1 MGLLQPEAGL
11 LFWMTL
17 AFAVVFV
24 LLARYG
30 FPTILRAID
39 SRKEYIDS
47 SLDAAREAER
57 RLEGIRA
64 ESDRMR
70 DEAEKQRAE
79 ILREAAETRERLV
92 REAKAKAEEE
102 GARLPRPNARRSCR
116 MPAARWRSSR
126 WPSPSGCCASGSA
139 TKRRRRVWPNACS
152 TRCSDANNK
161 PEPKPCTSDR

>member
-17 AFAVVFV
+17 AFAVVFI
-24 LLARYG
+24 LLARFG

-57 RLEGIRA
+57 KLESIRT
-64 ESDRMR
+64 ESGEMLAA
-70 DEAEKQRAE
+70 AEKQRAE

-102 GARLPRPNARRSCR
+102 GARLLAAAREQAEAERETILQDARRQVALLSVAITER
-116 MPAARWRSSR
+116 MLRERLADEEAQ
-126 WPSPSGCCASGSA
+126 
-139 TKRRRRVWPNACS
+139 
-152 TRCSDANNK
+152 TRLAERMFDEMQTQGHRK
-161 PEPKPCTSDR
+161 EV